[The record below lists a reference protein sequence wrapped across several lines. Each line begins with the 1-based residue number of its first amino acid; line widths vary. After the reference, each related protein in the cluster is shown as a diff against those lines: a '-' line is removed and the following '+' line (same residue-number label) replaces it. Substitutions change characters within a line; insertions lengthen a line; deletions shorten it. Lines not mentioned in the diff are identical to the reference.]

1 MNAALVIAEHDGSQ
15 IYPSTLSVVTA
26 ALELSSDVTILV
38 VGCDCEKAAEQAAQ
52 IKGVQKI
59 WTTDAPCYAHGLAEN
74 ISSLIASLAS
84 DFGYVLAPSTAFGK
98 NILPRVA
105 GLLNVA
111 PISDVIRIISP
122 DTFVR
127 PIYARNAL
135 ATVQSHDAIKLLTI
149 RTTAYSDA
157 VLHIQKR
164 SNERASIESIALTIE
179 NTLSEWVS
187 QQQNT
192 QSRPDLRTA
201 RVIIAGGRGLGSA
214 ENFGLLEKIADKLGA
229 AIGASRAAVDAGF
242 APNDWQI
249 GQTGKVV
256 APDLYIAVGIS
267 GAIQHV
273 AGMKDSKV
281 IVAINQDPNASIFQ
295 VADYGLI
302 GDLFE
307 ILPEMERLLSRTVIP
322 AKAGI

>member
-127 PIYARNAL
+127 PIYAGNAL
-135 ATVQSHDAIKLLTI
+135 ATVQSHDAIKFLTI
-149 RTTAYSDA
+149 RTTAYSAA
-157 VLHIQKR
+157 VLH
-164 SNERASIESIALTIE
+164 NEQASIERIALTIE

-187 QQQNT
+187 QQQNA

>member
-127 PIYARNAL
+127 PIYAGNAL

-149 RTTAYSDA
+149 RTTAYSAA
-157 VLHIQKR
+157 VLH
-164 SNERASIESIALTIE
+164 NEQASIERIALTIE

-187 QQQNT
+187 QQQNA